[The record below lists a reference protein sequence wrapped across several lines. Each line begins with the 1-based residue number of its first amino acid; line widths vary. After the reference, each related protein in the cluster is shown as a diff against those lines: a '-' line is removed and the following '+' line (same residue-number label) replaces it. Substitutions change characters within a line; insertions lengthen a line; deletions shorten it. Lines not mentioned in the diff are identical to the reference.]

1 MFWRGQWLWEETQ
14 VQEVVSSNPYT
25 GYLKDHSSHLL
36 AKIDQFY
43 WCLKISKMN
52 EKEAGDDPF

>member
-1 MFWRGQWLWEETQ
+1 M
-14 VQEVVSSNPYT
+14 QEVVSSNPYT